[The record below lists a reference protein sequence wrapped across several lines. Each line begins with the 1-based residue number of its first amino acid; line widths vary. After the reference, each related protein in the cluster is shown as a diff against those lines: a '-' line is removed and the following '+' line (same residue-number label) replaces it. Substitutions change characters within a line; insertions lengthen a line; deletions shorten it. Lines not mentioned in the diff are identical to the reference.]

1 MKLNYKLVIT
11 VVSLGALLTA
21 SCQKE
26 TLDQAP
32 QASLSAAGAIKD
44 AATVNAA
51 TLGIYSG
58 FQSGN
63 YYGLRYHIFAD
74 LYADNI
80 RNTGTFSSF
89 KQFENKTL
97 LADNTEISAMWNSMY
112 STINR
117 ANAVIAAVPGIAD
130 PTLVK
135 DNVLAEARI
144 LRANVYFDLIRYWG
158 GSNTGFNKAGGVGVP
173 LVLTPTLVEADAA
186 PRARATEAAVLAQ
199 INADLDFAINVAT
212 FTNTNA
218 TTGRVS
224 KDYAKALKARVALY
238 MGDYATA
245 LSLSNELIASGR
257 YSLTPGVTYRD
268 IWANKNTKES
278 LWEIQFEP
286 TNSNSIAFFY
296 YTTGNGGRNEIA
308 AFSTLNSAHEA
319 GDVRTAINTTT
330 QGGAAAT
337 ATAAA
342 NFKTLKYTRVGTG
355 DDNVVMFR
363 LAELYLIRAEARA
376 QLGGA
381 ANLVDALA
389 DVNVIRV
396 RAGLAANTTATT
408 TATLITAILKERRVE
423 FAHEG
428 HRFFDLKRTN
438 TLVST
443 ITNSTGQSVFGII
456 GTTDNGFKALWPIP
470 QREVLTSGGIIAQN
484 TGY

>member
-1 MKLNYKLVIT
+1 MKLNYKLVLT

-44 AATVNAA
+44 ASTVNAA

-63 YYGLRYHIFAD
+63 YHGLRYFIFAD
-74 LYADNI
+74 LYADNMSHV
-80 RNTGTFSSF
+80 GTFPSF
-89 KQFENKTL
+89 AQIANKQIL
-97 LADNTEISAMWNSMY
+97 PDNTEISAMWNSMY

-117 ANAVIAAVPGIAD
+117 ANTVIAAVPGIAD

-135 DNVLAEARI
+135 DNALAEARI

-158 GSNTGFNKAGGVGVP
+158 GSKTGFNQAGGVGVP
-173 LVLTPTLVEADAA
+173 LILTPTLTEVDAA
-186 PRARATEAAVLAQ
+186 PKLRATEAAVMGQ
-199 INADLDFAINVAT
+199 VIADLDFAIGVST
-212 FTNTNA
+212 FGNTA
-218 TTGRVS
+218 ATGRVG
-224 KDYAKALKARVALY
+224 KDFAKALRARVALY
-238 MGDYATA
+238 MADYATA
-245 LSLSNELIASGR
+245 LTYSNELIASGR
-257 YSLTPGVTYRD
+257 YILTPGATYKD

-296 YTTGNGGRNEIA
+296 YSTSTGGRNEI
-308 AFSTLNSAHEA
+308 STISGLNTAHEA
-319 GDVRTAINTTT
+319 GDLRQAINATTT
-330 QGGAAAT
+330 GGSAT
-337 ATAAA
+337 
-342 NFKTLKYTRVGTG
+342 NLKTLKYTRVGTS

-363 LAELYLIRAEARA
+363 LSELYLIRAEARA
-376 QLGGA
+376 MGTA
-381 ANLVDALA
+381 PDLVNALA
-389 DVNVIRV
+389 DVNVVRA
-396 RAGLAANTTATT
+396 RAGLAASAAATAPD
-408 TATLITAILKERRVE
+408 LLTAILKERRIE
-423 FAHEG
+423 LAHEG

-438 TLVST
+438 LLATTLGAAS
-443 ITNSTGQSVFGII
+443 FGV
-456 GTTDNGFKALWPIP
+456 TTADNTFRALWPIP